1 MDQECK
7 IVDEDEQISFR
18 RFKPEDLE
26 KKYSPFERI
35 QKKDFPFL
43 FQKKQ
48 VKEFGSTKQ
57 SLDDII
63 GKFKDLSFNSVSP
76 SFNPIENPFPGLLPL
91 TPLGYTP
98 PFRNRTP
105 EPPEEIPSFDLNF
118 YLNLDLSANQVD
130 MKDESL
136 HK

>member
-1 MDQECK
+1 MDQECQ
-7 IVDEDEQISFR
+7 IVDEDASLSFR
-18 RFKPEDLE
+18 RFRPDELE
-26 KKYSPFERI
+26 KKYSPFERV

-48 VKEFGSTKQ
+48 VKESKQ

-63 GKFKDLSFNSVSP
+63 GKFKDLSFNSP

-105 EPPEEIPSFDLNF
+105 EPPEEVPYFDLNF
-118 YLNLDLSANQVD
+118 YLNLDLSANEVE
-130 MKDESL
+130 MKDGTN
-136 HK
+136 K